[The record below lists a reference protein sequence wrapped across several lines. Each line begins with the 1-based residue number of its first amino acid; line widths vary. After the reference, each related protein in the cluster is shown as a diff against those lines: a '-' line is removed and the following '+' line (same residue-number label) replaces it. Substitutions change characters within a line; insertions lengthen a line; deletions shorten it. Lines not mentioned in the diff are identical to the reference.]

1 MMSRHTGQ
9 MLHVKLHLQSGG
21 KQEPGSEVSPLGD
34 PDSRLE
40 FKGERHHRCED
51 ILAEHQSSPR

>member
-1 MMSRHTGQ
+1 MMSHHGQ

-21 KQEPGSEVSPLGD
+21 KQEPGSEVSPSGD

-51 ILAEHQSSPR
+51 ILAEHQSSPW

>member
-1 MMSRHTGQ
+1 MMSCHTGQ
-9 MLHVKLHLQSGG
+9 RLHG
-21 KQEPGSEVSPLGD
+21 KQEPASEVSPSGD

-51 ILAEHQSSPR
+51 ILAEHQSSPW